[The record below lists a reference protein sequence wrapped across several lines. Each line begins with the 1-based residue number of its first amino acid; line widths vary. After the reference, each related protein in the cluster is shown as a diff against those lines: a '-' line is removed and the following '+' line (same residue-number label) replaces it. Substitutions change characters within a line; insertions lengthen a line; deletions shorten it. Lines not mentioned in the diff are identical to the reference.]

1 MSCLSVYTNSPDLSY
16 TLSNPTNILYFYN
29 MCMLIYFTT
38 TIVNKKYPDF
48 YKQVAV
54 GIAYNFIRLYSKAEL
69 FYRNNIKSLQINNI
83 DEYITFIDNNTSV
96 LVLEADE
103 VLKLEEFPDFDFL
116 IFQDAENN
124 CSFSY
129 ELEEDSLECEVTDYT
144 FMLVEVVVGTETY
157 KLELKSDDYNYYVV
171 GNVFDKIIVHY
182 LLKKFYNLDD
192 VTQYRVK
199 LLDHNVESIEFDEQK
214 FLILKKDTD
223 AVV

>member
-1 MSCLSVYTNSPDLSY
+1 MTHLSVYTNCPDLSY
-16 TLSNPTNILYFYN
+16 TLLNPTNILYFYN
-29 MCMLIYFTT
+29 MCMLLYLTT
-38 TIVNKKYPDF
+38 SIVNKKYPGF
-48 YKQVAV
+48 YKQLAV

-69 FYRNNIKSLQINNI
+69 FYRNNIKSLPI
-83 DEYITFIDNNTSV
+83 DNTNEYITFIDNNTSV

-103 VLKLEEFPDFDFL
+103 VLTLEEFPHCDFL

-144 FMLVEVVVGTETY
+144 FMLMEVVVGTDTY

-171 GNVFDKIIVHY
+171 GNVFNQIIVSY
-182 LLKKFYNLDD
+182 LLNKQCELDD
-192 VTQYRVK
+192 VKQYRVK

-214 FLILKKDTD
+214 SLILKKDTY

>member
-1 MSCLSVYTNSPDLSY
+1 
-16 TLSNPTNILYFYN
+16 
-29 MCMLIYFTT
+29 MCMLLYLTT
-38 TIVNKKYPDF
+38 SIVNKKYPGF
-48 YKQVAV
+48 YKQLAV

-69 FYRNNIKSLQINNI
+69 FYRNNIKSLPI
-83 DEYITFIDNNTSV
+83 DNTNEYITFIDNNTSV

-103 VLKLEEFPDFDFL
+103 VLTLEEFPHCDFL

-144 FMLVEVVVGTETY
+144 FMLMEVVVGTDTY

-171 GNVFDKIIVHY
+171 GNVFNQIIVSY
-182 LLKKFYNLDD
+182 LLNKQCELDD
-192 VTQYRVK
+192 VKQYRVK

-214 FLILKKDTD
+214 SLILKKDTY